1 MPEIFDAAEWFESLT
16 LVEREPLLGEG
27 SEELSPER
35 SERAARKVHR
45 WRSEA
50 DLLDGGL
57 FAERFALDGLTPDR
71 LLRILAEPASG
82 LQRRAVSPPEWL
94 QRLERTFSRPASG
107 NGHSL
112 GILELLRPLISE
124 AHDHVLDRLR
134 QIEEAP
140 IEPGP
145 VTARLLETLLKRL
158 RWASERTLALELHAS
173 RLEGKLQGD
182 TPEERFASFIASLK
196 QPGTALEILQRYPV
210 LARDAC
216 RHAEQWAETSLEMI
230 ERFGAD
236 WEEIVRLFA
245 GGEDPG
251 ALVDAQIGLSDRHAG
266 GRSVAILEFR
276 SGFRVVYKP
285 KPLTVDLRF
294 QELVAWLNDRG
305 ATPPLQ
311 CLKILDRGSYGWM
324 EHIAASPCA
333 TMDEVERFHERQGA
347 WVALFYALEA
357 TDFHHE
363 NLIAVGE
370 HPVPIDLETLLQPV
384 FSDQPASGPGSVPT
398 AHTVLRSG
406 LLPRRFWGNAMEAGI
421 DLSGM
426 GATGGQ
432 DVPIKRITDEG
443 TDQMRWALHQTR
455 METGPNVPTLNGEP
469 LRLWE
474 HGEAV
479 LRGFRSMYDFLCLHR
494 EELLAPKGP
503 LDSFAGLPI
512 RTLLRGTTV
521 YAHLLHVGHHPDYLQ
536 SALDRD
542 RLYDR
547 LWLDAKRYPR
557 LRRALQAERDDL
569 IVGDIP
575 RFEAVTDATDL
586 LHPKRGRIEGFFAEP
601 GLELVRKRLRTMGDD
616 DLERQSW
623 LVRAAIEATRPV
635 SERRAWTPSP
645 LPEPGPAGPERF
657 LERAR
662 RIGDRLSRLAV
673 EQDGFVSWFCLEISD
688 DGWRLEPM
696 NASLYSGLSG
706 IALFLAQLGHLTG
719 DERSGRLARLAVH
732 TIRRRIEADP
742 EVLVRPGAFSGW
754 GGAVY
759 TLTHLGLLWQ
769 EPELLEEAERLAPRI
784 EPLLAKDDAYDVI
797 AGAAGAI
804 VPLLELYRHRP
815 SKTILNTAVRCG
827 EHLLTAAITDERGQS
842 WPSMP
847 GVSELPL
854 TGFGHGTA
862 GISWA
867 LARLAQVTGEERFRE
882 AARGALR
889 YERSWFSPEHGN
901 WPDLRESRETSEG
914 RSFMYAWCHGAP
926 GIGLGRI
933 GSLPFLNDPEMY
945 DEIRAAVQS
954 TLAEGFGFNHSLCH
968 GDLGNLDL
976 VREAGRVLG
985 DEELAS
991 EASRLAARI
1000 LASIE
1005 IEGPRCGASVTT
1017 EIPGLLVGLAGI
1029 GYGLLRAAHP
1039 DRVPSVLLLEASVCG
1054 APARP
1059 QQQTQQQ

>member
-27 SEELSPER
+27 SKELSPER
-35 SERAARKVHR
+35 SERAARKVQR
-45 WRSEA
+45 WRSES
-50 DLLDGGL
+50 DLLDDGL
-57 FAERFALDGLTPDR
+57 FIERFALEGLTPDR

-94 QRLERTFSRPASG
+94 QGLARTFSRPASE

-124 AHDHVLDRLR
+124 THGHVLDRLR

-182 TPEERFASFIASLK
+182 TPEERFSSFISSLQ

-216 RHAEQWAETSLEMI
+216 RHADQWAETSLEMI
-230 ERFGAD
+230 ERFVAD
-236 WEEIVRLFA
+236 REEIVRLFA

-285 KPLTVDLRF
+285 KSLIVDLRF

-370 HPVPIDLETLLQPV
+370 HPVPVDLETLFQPV
-384 FSDQPASGPGSVPT
+384 FADQPASGPGSVPT

-455 METGPNVPTLNGEP
+455 MEAGPNVPTLNGKP
-469 LRLWE
+469 LSLWD

-479 LRGFRSMYDFLCLHR
+479 LRGFRSMYHLLRRHR
-494 EELLAPKGP
+494 EDLLAPGGP
-503 LDSFAGLPI
+503 LDSFTGLPI

-575 RFEAVTDATDL
+575 RFEAVTDSTDL
-586 LHPKRGRIEGFFAEP
+586 LHPKCGRIEGFFAEP
-601 GLELVRKRLRTMGDD
+601 GLELVRKRLWTMDDD

-623 LVRAAIEATRPV
+623 LVRASIEAMRPLD
-635 SERRAWTPSP
+635 ERRAWTATP
-645 LPEPGPAGPERF
+645 LPETGPVEPAEPERF
-657 LERAR
+657 LVAAR
-662 RIGDRLSRLAV
+662 GIGNRLSQLAV

-688 DGWRLEPM
+688 NGWRLEPM

-719 DERSGRLARLAVH
+719 DERSERLARLAVH
-732 TIRRRIEADP
+732 TIRKRIEADP

-754 GGAVY
+754 GGVVY
-759 TLTHLGLLWQ
+759 TLTHLGALWD
-769 EPELLEEAERLAPRI
+769 EPELLDEAERLAARI
-784 EPLLAKDDAYDVI
+784 AAGLEKDDAYDLI
-797 AGAAGAI
+797 AGAAGGI
-804 VPLLELYRHRP
+804 VPLLELHRHRP
-815 SKTILNTAVRCG
+815 SRAVLDVAVRCG
-827 EHLLTAAITDERGQS
+827 EHLLATAITDERGQS
-842 WPSMP
+842 WPPIP

-862 GISWA
+862 GIAWA

-882 AARGALR
+882 AARGAMR
-889 YERSWFSPEHGN
+889 YERSWFCSERGN
-901 WPDLRESRETSEG
+901 WPDLRESRETSDG
-914 RSFMYAWCHGAP
+914 RSFMHAWCHGAP

-933 GSLPFLNDPEMY
+933 GSLPCLDDPEMR
-945 DEIRAAVQS
+945 DEIRAAARS
-954 TLAEGFGFNHSLCH
+954 TLAGGFGFNHSLCH
-968 GDLGNLDL
+968 GDLGNLEL
-976 VREAGRVLG
+976 VREAGRALG
-985 DEELAS
+985 DEELTS
-991 EASRLAARI
+991 EAGRLAARI
-1000 LASIE
+1000 LTRIE
-1005 IEGPRCGASVTT
+1005 TEGPRCGASVTT
-1017 EIPGLLVGLAGI
+1017 EIPGLLVGIAGI

-1039 DRVPSVLLLEASVCG
+1039 DHVPSVLLLETPETAL
-1054 APARP
+1054 
-1059 QQQTQQQ
+1059 